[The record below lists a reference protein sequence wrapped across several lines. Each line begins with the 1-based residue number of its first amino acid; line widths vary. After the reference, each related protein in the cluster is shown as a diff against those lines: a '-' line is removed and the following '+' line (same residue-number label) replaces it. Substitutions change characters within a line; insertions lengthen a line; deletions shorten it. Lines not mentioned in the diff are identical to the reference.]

1 MATEYNLRGTS
12 NELPASPIKQSFS
25 LDKLVDTTAQNL
37 GSGDSALLMD
47 LPANCLAAFGVV
59 VETGEGAAET
69 IDLLTNETSAQTI
82 LDDASVENA
91 GTLVGDGADGDAA
104 LKWFYIKEAC
114 QVKVL
119 ANAALTAAI
128 FRVKAFIQEG
138 GKELSS

>member
-1 MATEYNLRGTS
+1 MGACQQ
-12 NELPASPIKQSFS
+12 ASAAGKAPIAP
-25 LDKLVDTTAQNL
+25 D
-37 GSGDSALLMD
+37 
-47 LPANCLAAFGVV
+47 AADGI
-59 VETGEGAAET
+59 A
-69 IDLLTNETSAQTI
+69 